1 MLFFLPQPRGQ
12 LPALM
17 GTFGWLMGGLYP
29 KAGWRSASMGDG
41 GQCVMTLGEPKK
53 LGWSADSR
61 GTQLKVG
68 ACLSVC
74 LSVCLSAPHL
84 SVSVCLSAPHLS
96 VCTTPVCLCLCLS
109 MCKLISRMDHTTD
122 FIAGAVALIS
132 ASFGQGADP
141 IFLDNMACVGT
152 ETFLRNCPNSGIG
165 IHNCRHAEDAS
176 VVCPGEGRVWLGE
189 GGGEGQGGWEGGE
202 EQGGWEGGEEQ
213 GGWEGGE
220 DGRGEVIWEGAHR
233 QLQCHFFEQIQE
245 SALENHAPRPP

>member
-96 VCTTPVCLCLCLS
+96 VSVCLSVCLSAPHLSVCTTPVCLCLCLS

-176 VVCPGEGRVWLGE
+176 VVCPGEASVVGGGWRRGAGRV
-189 GGGEGQGGWEGGE
+189 GGRRGAGRVGGRRGAGRV
-202 EQGGWEGGEEQ
+202 G
-213 GGWEGGE
+213 
-220 DGRGEVIWEGAHR
+220 GRGRWERGGDMGRCSSSVAMSLR
-233 QLQCHFFEQIQE
+233 
-245 SALENHAPRPP
+245 